1 MPLDNSKK
9 LEEFDSALKHNGEW
23 FYDKPVAAKVIEE
36 TLAYTVLYMRIVPK
50 WIMLKDAATEMRN
63 LITDLE
69 QRILQLEVVREAQAI
84 EIKELK
90 KEVSSYED
98 AQ

>member
-9 LEEFDSALKHNGEW
+9 LAEFDNALKHNGEW
-23 FYDKPVAAKVIEE
+23 FYDKPVATKVIEE

-50 WIMLKDAATEMRN
+50 WIMLITAATEMRN

-90 KEVSSYED
+90 KEVASYED

>member
-1 MPLDNSKK
+1 
-9 LEEFDSALKHNGEW
+9 
-23 FYDKPVAAKVIEE
+23 
-36 TLAYTVLYMRIVPK
+36 MRIVPK
-50 WIMLKDAATEMRN
+50 WIMLSTAATGMRN
-63 LITDLE
+63 LITELE

>member
-9 LEEFDSALKHNGEW
+9 LAEFDNALKHNGEW
-23 FYDKPVAAKVIEE
+23 FYDKPVATKVIEE

-50 WIMLKDAATEMRN
+50 WIMLQTAATEMRN
-63 LITDLE
+63 MITDLE
-69 QRILQLEVVREAQAI
+69 QRIIQLEVVREAQAI

-90 KEVSSYED
+90 KEVASYEE